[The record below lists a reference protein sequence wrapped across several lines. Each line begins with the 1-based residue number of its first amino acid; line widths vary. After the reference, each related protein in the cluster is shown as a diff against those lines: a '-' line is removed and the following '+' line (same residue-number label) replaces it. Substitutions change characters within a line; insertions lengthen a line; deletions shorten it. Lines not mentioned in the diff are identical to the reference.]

1 LFIIGKVCL
10 FADSIYK
17 TTGNMK
23 KVTGL
28 VLIILMAFIAVPAK
42 SQLKFGVKG
51 GLNISSVHLNSDIL
65 KADNVTGFQIGPM
78 IETTIPLIGVG
89 LDAAILYSQK
99 GMDVK
104 SETGTSTNVKTDYID
119 VPVNLK
125 WKFGLPIIKGYLA
138 AGPYIGFRVGGDKF
152 WEIPG
157 SVVGQVKAKNFSAGL
172 NFGAGVELISHLQV
186 GINYG
191 LGLTDNYSAE
201 KYDLNAKNRGWS
213 VTAAILF

>member
-1 LFIIGKVCL
+1 
-10 FADSIYK
+10 
-17 TTGNMK
+17 MK

-201 KYDLNAKNRGWS
+201 KYDRNAKNRGWS

>member
-1 LFIIGKVCL
+1 
-10 FADSIYK
+10 
-17 TTGNMK
+17 MK

-138 AGPYIGFRVGGDKF
+138 AGPYVGFRVGGDKF

>member
-1 LFIIGKVCL
+1 
-10 FADSIYK
+10 
-17 TTGNMK
+17 MK

-172 NFGAGVELISHLQV
+172 NFGAGVDLISHLQV

>member
-1 LFIIGKVCL
+1 
-10 FADSIYK
+10 
-17 TTGNMK
+17 MK

-138 AGPYIGFRVGGDKF
+138 ASPYIGFRVGGDKF

>member
-1 LFIIGKVCL
+1 
-10 FADSIYK
+10 
-17 TTGNMK
+17 MK

-125 WKFGLPIIKGYLA
+125 WKFGLPIVKGYLA
-138 AGPYIGFRVGGDKF
+138 AGPYSGFRVGGDKF

>member
-1 LFIIGKVCL
+1 
-10 FADSIYK
+10 
-17 TTGNMK
+17 MK

>member
-1 LFIIGKVCL
+1 
-10 FADSIYK
+10 
-17 TTGNMK
+17 MK

-51 GLNISSVHLNSDIL
+51 SLNISSVHLNSDIL

>member
-1 LFIIGKVCL
+1 
-10 FADSIYK
+10 
-17 TTGNMK
+17 MK

-191 LGLTDNYSAE
+191 LTDNYSAE
-201 KYDLNAKNRGWS
+201 KSDLNAKNRGWS

>member
-1 LFIIGKVCL
+1 
-10 FADSIYK
+10 
-17 TTGNMK
+17 MK

-104 SETGTSTNVKTDYID
+104 SGTGTSTNVKTDYID

-201 KYDLNAKNRGWS
+201 KYDLNAKNRGGS

>member
-1 LFIIGKVCL
+1 
-10 FADSIYK
+10 
-17 TTGNMK
+17 MK

-28 VLIILMAFIAVPAK
+28 VLIILMAFIAVPVK

-201 KYDLNAKNRGWS
+201 KYDLNAKNRGGS

>member
-1 LFIIGKVCL
+1 
-10 FADSIYK
+10 
-17 TTGNMK
+17 MK

-125 WKFGLPIIKGYLA
+125 WKFVLPIIKGYLA

>member
-1 LFIIGKVCL
+1 
-10 FADSIYK
+10 
-17 TTGNMK
+17 MK

-28 VLIILMAFIAVPAK
+28 VLIILMVFIAVPVK

>member
-1 LFIIGKVCL
+1 
-10 FADSIYK
+10 
-17 TTGNMK
+17 MK

-51 GLNISSVHLNSDIL
+51 GLNISSVHLNSESL

>member
-1 LFIIGKVCL
+1 
-10 FADSIYK
+10 
-17 TTGNMK
+17 MK

-78 IETTIPLIGVG
+78 LETTIPLIGVG

>member
-1 LFIIGKVCL
+1 
-10 FADSIYK
+10 
-17 TTGNMK
+17 MK

-104 SETGTSTNVKTDYID
+104 SETGTSPNVKTDYID

>member
-1 LFIIGKVCL
+1 
-10 FADSIYK
+10 
-17 TTGNMK
+17 MK

-104 SETGTSTNVKTDYID
+104 SGTGTSTNVKTDYID

-201 KYDLNAKNRGWS
+201 KYDLNARNRGWS

>member
-1 LFIIGKVCL
+1 
-10 FADSIYK
+10 
-17 TTGNMK
+17 MK

-104 SETGTSTNVKTDYID
+104 SGTGTSTNVKTDYID

-125 WKFGLPIIKGYLA
+125 WKFGLPIVKGYLA

>member
-1 LFIIGKVCL
+1 
-10 FADSIYK
+10 
-17 TTGNMK
+17 MK

-28 VLIILMAFIAVPAK
+28 VLVILMVFIAVPAK

-138 AGPYIGFRVGGDKF
+138 AGPCIGFRVGGDKF